1 MQNACY
7 NILCKQILLFFF
19 PFMMSF
25 LSPAD
30 PPNKDNK
37 PRILEVNFYFVFF

>member
-1 MQNACY
+1 MHVTIFYVNKYC
-7 NILCKQILLFFF
+7 FFF
-19 PFMMSF
+19 SFMMSF